1 MVATRTS
8 RKSKQPAAK
17 TESPPSAAPPPRAR
31 SESPAAPP
39 PKAPNGGSSPV
50 IPAAAAAL
58 LVALLAAGG
67 GGRAPAGGGGEG
79 ELLGELIATVSDARW
94 AQGTPL
100 GKKLQHCLSRPPR
113 GSSATG
119 ARSIV
124 VGGDA
129 GTSAA
134 RAEFVRLLAPWA
146 EARGGCPEG
155 GEGWR
160 VDVDGASLDA
170 AGGERLLEQL
180 ASSGCAA
187 TLVVVTNAHLVDGD
201 VMQLFEPL
209 LSGEGPQLRTD
220 ALVVLELETDQP
232 LVPKGFEG
240 RCAEASG
247 AKRYG
252 CAEKGLQEWV
262 RENAWKRRGLL
273 GRIGLFVPLE

>member
-39 PKAPNGGSSPV
+39 PKPNGGSSQP
-50 IPAAAAAL
+50 IIAAAAAAL
-58 LVALLAAGG
+58 LLALLAAGG
-67 GGRAPAGGGGEG
+67 GGGAPAGGAGEG

-170 AGGERLLEQL
+170 AGGERLLGQL

-187 TLVVVTNAHLVDGD
+187 TLAVVTNAHLVDGD

-209 LSGEGPQLRTD
+209 LSGEGPPLRTD